1 MTIITYWN
9 AVRDLRFY
17 EKTTNNYNTQDM
29 VSEFVYLNG
38 HNDDGVDDNVG
49 PEFKSQK
56 FKQNLQ
62 ITIKWKK
69 YVYVIWII
77 CLILFIFK

>member
-1 MTIITYWN
+1 
-9 AVRDLRFY
+9 
-17 EKTTNNYNTQDM
+17 M

-62 ITIKWKK
+62 ITLK
-69 YVYVIWII
+69 
-77 CLILFIFK
+77 